1 MVDQINKSMTMLPAY
16 QEKFLKNLLANV
28 YDVDDQGNISGFA
41 TKNPLEGT
49 AVFDAEGNPVYET
62 DPETGEI
69 LTDQYGDPIQQ
80 FEGSVAIPDIIRFT
94 DPQIKA
100 MELLTGPAKIDPVT
114 GEKTYDYS
122 GLGAYVDQMNKAEKT
137 LDLGQQAYQMGM
149 GTPMFTTDAEGNQV
163 PIYETDA
170 EGNQILDASG
180 QPIQKMQGGFADPSQ
195 YKKFYDPY
203 VEQVVDSTMAEIQAE
218 GDKAKAAERAA
229 AVGAGAFG
237 GSRAAIQESELQK
250 NITDLK
256 AKHAGALR
264 SKAFESAIGMGQN
277 AAQLFGQLGQGIGS
291 LGVQQG
297 AMGEAQQASLQKD
310 LNALFNVGS
319 LEQAQL
325 QAQYDVARQGQ
336 LEDAYEPFGRFAYM
350 RDILTGLPG
359 GQSSLGVAGT
369 PEANPI
375 GNIFTIANSMSAGG
389 GGGGLFGLGSLANP
403 SGS

>member
-1 MVDQINKSMTMLPAY
+1 MVDQVSKSMTMLPAY

-28 YDVDDQGNISGFA
+28 YDVDDEGNISGFA
-41 TKNPLEGT
+41 TENPLQGT
-49 AVFDAEGNPVYET
+49 PVTDAEGNPVYET
-62 DPETGEI
+62 DDDGNI

-80 FEGSVAIPDIIRFT
+80 FDGGVALPDMIRMT
-94 DPQIKA
+94 DPQLKA
-100 MELLTGPAKIDPVT
+100 MSLLTGTKDPTT
-114 GEKTYDYS
+114 GEYDYA
-122 GLGAYVDQMNKAEKT
+122 GLGQYTDQMNKAEKT

-149 GTPMFTTDAEGNQV
+149 GTPMFDAAGE

-170 EGNQILDASG
+170 QGNQLLDASG

-195 YKKFYDPY
+195 YGKFYDPY
-203 VEQVVDSTMAEIQAE
+203 VEQVVDTTMQEIQDQGDMAKVGARAE
-218 GDKAKAAERAA
+218 
-229 AVGAGAFG
+229 AVGRGAFG

-250 NITDLK
+250 NIMDVQ
-256 AKHAGALR
+256 AKQAGALR

-310 LNALFNVGS
+310 VNALFNVGS

-325 QAQYDVARQGQ
+325 QAEYDVARQGQ

-359 GQSSLGVAGT
+359 GQSTLGVAGT
-369 PEANPI
+369 PQANPI
-375 GNIFTIANSMSAGG
+375 GNIFTIANTMSAGG

-403 SGS
+403 SGG